1 MHLFNDNELI
11 ARPRKPFVAA
21 LLSIFTPGLG
31 QIYNGRHLHGILLYA
46 GTWLP
51 FIVFGYTRW
60 CASFY
65 GWLLMYA
72 LATVV
77 WCYTLIN
84 AMITAKKLQ
93 SYGRKVYN
101 NWFYYAFVAIL
112 MLRAM
117 VYMDFENTLGLV
129 PYDAVD
135 RSAKPTIRYG
145 ETAMVDRQAFVH
157 QAPAYGDLVMYRSSG
172 FIMLG
177 RIAALPKDAI
187 AFRDNIP
194 VINMQQVKT
203 TFIKDTIID
212 GQEQQLWVEVMP
224 NGRKHQF
231 IKLKHSMTPD
241 LADQKTQFMP
251 DSTYFLLSDNRD
263 QSMDSRSIPPVHR
276 NNIIGKA
283 KFIPFRKAPLSMN
296 ITLE

>member
-1 MHLFNDNELI
+1 MNLFNDNELI
-11 ARPRKPFVAA
+11 SRPRKPFVAA

-31 QIYNGRHLHGILLYA
+31 QIYNGQHLKGILLYA
-46 GTWLP
+46 AVWLP

-60 CASFY
+60 CTVFS

-72 LATVV
+72 IATAV

-84 AMITAKKLQ
+84 AMMTAKKLQ
-93 SYGRKVYN
+93 SYGRKAYN
-101 NWFYYAFVAIL
+101 NWFYYLFMAVL

-117 VYMDFENTLGLV
+117 VYMDVENTLGLI
-129 PYDAVD
+129 PYEAFDP
-135 RSAKPTIRYG
+135 SARPTIRAG
-145 ETAMVDRQAFVH
+145 ETAMVDKQAFVH
-157 QAPAYGDLVMYRSSG
+157 QSPAYGDLVLYRSSG

-194 VINMQQVKT
+194 VINMQQAKT
-203 TFIKDTIID
+203 AFIKDTMID
-212 GQEQQLWVEVMP
+212 GHEQQLWEEVMP
-224 NGRKHQF
+224 NGRKHQL
-231 IKLKHSMTPD
+231 IKLKYTLNPE
-241 LADQKTQFMP
+241 LADRKIQFIP

-263 QSMDSRSIPPVHR
+263 ESMDSRSIPTVHR

-283 KFIPFRKAPLSMN
+283 KFIPFPEIPFFN
-296 ITLE
+296 EY